1 MPRFGGFASVGRG
14 SFQLFEGFTA
24 SSGTFEHDAE
34 LLVELNPHKSSSD
47 DTKNWNYILNCV
59 WKKKEKKKKR
69 QTSDI
74 SLDLDFIENIDKL
87 DTLHQSGMKWQIL

>member
-59 WKKKEKKKKR
+59 WKKKKD
-69 QTSDI
+69 TNDI

>member
-47 DTKNWNYILNCV
+47 DTKKLKLYFKLCL
-59 WKKKEKKKKR
+59 EKKKR
-69 QTSDI
+69 QTNDI

-87 DTLHQSGMKWQIL
+87 DTLHQSGMK

>member
-1 MPRFGGFASVGRG
+1 MPRFGGFASVGGG

-47 DTKNWNYILNCV
+47 DTKN
-59 WKKKEKKKKR
+59 
-69 QTSDI
+69 
-74 SLDLDFIENIDKL
+74 
-87 DTLHQSGMKWQIL
+87 

>member
-14 SFQLFEGFTA
+14 SFQLFEDFTA

-59 WKKKEKKKKR
+59 WKKKKR
-69 QTSDI
+69 QTNDI

>member
-34 LLVELNPHKSSSD
+34 LLVQLNPHKSSSD
-47 DTKNWNYILNCV
+47 DTKTEMI
-59 WKKKEKKKKR
+59 
-69 QTSDI
+69 
-74 SLDLDFIENIDKL
+74 F
-87 DTLHQSGMKWQIL
+87 